1 MREETLCEI
10 LVARRTQLPDE
21 TATTMAFA
29 GTYTLGTYVTAGFIS
44 SLHLASLRVDTRTV
58 LLRLSRLTARRA
70 RIRLERS
77 RILLDLLCQNQLG
90 QYTGGTTVL
99 FSYQKPQSGRTN

>member
-29 GTYTLGTYVTAGFIS
+29 VLTL
-44 SLHLASLRVDTRTV
+44 V
-58 LLRLSRLTARRA
+58 LTPWVLT
-70 RIRLERS
+70 
-77 RILLDLLCQNQLG
+77 
-90 QYTGGTTVL
+90 
-99 FSYQKPQSGRTN
+99 